1 VKVITV
7 GNTDFVVERKID
19 EMSRNPDRD
28 RSKDEDVKL
37 VIFSE
42 GDKGYAPF
50 LSSLAAVSN
59 EGDLS
64 LAVRIFSKTLSV
76 TKDNDIPEPVPP
88 EWLMYLRENEE
99 GEIIL
104 FLRITSLDD
113 RTTWLAHYDMIKD
126 IFNFIKYEMSDETNL
141 NISHLTYITSDV
153 SSGKYFIADSEV
165 IVFNYR
171 DEVGDKILSNK
182 GHLINNEFTV
192 YGLAWMF
199 PYLFTAFTDNDAY
212 IVFCSPGQEPINRHG
227 MESLAEFFKETY
239 GLETTEMDKI
249 TIDNIATSIEMAELA
264 MRDDNNLFLFG
275 DDDKWDSGGL
285 SA

>member
-1 VKVITV
+1 MNVITL
-7 GNTDFVVERKID
+7 GNTDFVIERRIE

-28 RSKDEDVKL
+28 KSKDRDVKL
-37 VIFSE
+37 IVFSE
-42 GDKGYAPF
+42 GDSGYAPF

-64 LAVRIFSKTLSV
+64 LGLRIFSRSMNV
-76 TKDNDIPEPVPP
+76 SKDNDIPEPVPP
-88 EWLMYLRENEE
+88 EWLMYIRENED
-99 GEIIL
+99 GEILL

-113 RTTWLAHYDMIKD
+113 RATWLAHYETIKD
-126 IFNFIKYEMSDETNL
+126 IFRFLENVMGL
-141 NISHLTYITSDV
+141 NVTHLTYITSEV
-153 SSGKYFIADSEV
+153 SSSKYVMADSEV

-192 YGLAWMF
+192 FGLAWMF
-199 PYLFTAFTDNDAY
+199 PYLFTAFTDNDAF

-227 MESLAEFFKETY
+227 MESLAQFFKETY
-239 GLETTEMDKI
+239 NLETTEMDKI
-249 TIDNIATSIEMAELA
+249 TIENIATSIEMAEMA
-264 MRDDNNLFLFG
+264 MMENNNLFFFD
-275 DDDKWDSGGL
+275 DDDKWNSGGL